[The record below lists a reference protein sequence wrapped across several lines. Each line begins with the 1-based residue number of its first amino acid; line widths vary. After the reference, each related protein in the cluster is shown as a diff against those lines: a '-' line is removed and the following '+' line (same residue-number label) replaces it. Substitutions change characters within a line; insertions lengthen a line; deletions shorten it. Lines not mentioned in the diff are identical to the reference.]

1 MKTSQILK
9 TLSFSVLAIFMGT
22 IGIFTFAP
30 LGPNTATNDVLAN
43 TKGGLIIPKSD
54 DPIVYTTQSGLEI
67 KWGTSLPTTFNQN
80 LSTGNLKGFPY
91 FTTTKGSNTYIWVI
105 IGRNP
110 ETNLFTNTLS
120 KFLFSAWKNSGIK
133 YGNVTTNGSV
143 YFNDTYETVSP
154 AGALIDSAISSKTY
168 VYDYTVMNNTLKPNA
183 EIDPGHVLVLS
194 NYCIETNL
202 SGKWYNGT
210 NAPSAASHVF
220 GGADNKFTQVHKSYY
235 TNDTFGFGN
244 LLNNIPETTLQQRGY
259 YGSVMVTTPC
269 DMHFFPLG
277 VDTSFEN
284 FVHYSYLTKA
294 QMITT
299 DLKYTTNAN
308 IWTRSMRTHNYVYW
322 IGAGDGNTNSEA
334 ACTTSGSYAV
344 ARPAFQFNIT

>member
-1 MKTSQILK
+1 
-9 TLSFSVLAIFMGT
+9 MGT